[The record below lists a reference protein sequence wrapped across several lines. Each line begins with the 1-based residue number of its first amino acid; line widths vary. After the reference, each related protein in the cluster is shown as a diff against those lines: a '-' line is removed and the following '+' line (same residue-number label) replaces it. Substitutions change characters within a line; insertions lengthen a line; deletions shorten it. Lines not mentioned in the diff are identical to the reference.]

1 MESSDFSIVTESK
14 FLYLFEMKVKEKLK
28 GGWKLHGYSQFPF
41 EICDCKLNGVVEVW
55 SEEKQEK
62 IVKKFR
68 SVATK
73 KGQWS
78 QAFIKTAK

>member
-14 FLYLFEMKVKEKLK
+14 FLYLFEMKVKEKLE

-41 EICDCKLNGVVEVW
+41 EISDCKLLGYIEVW

-62 IVKKFR
+62 IGFKPDYRSGRSKK
-68 SVATK
+68 ST
-73 KGQWS
+73 
-78 QAFIKTAK
+78 